1 MRILVSEK
9 LSEHKFKDNNGY
21 LICTNCILSRTGAQ
35 TYRRNE
41 VFNDGSDEE
50 IEINRTADEVFSSEA
65 LASFENCPVC
75 IEHPEVDVNP
85 ENHNELS
92 VGFVRN
98 VKKGTDNGEDVML
111 GDLVITDADAIN
123 LIESGEMT
131 ELSCGYNCDISD
143 EETPQQLNIR
153 GNHVALC
160 EKGRA
165 GIARIVDSIDDDDE
179 IKVLKQKGTNALIW
193 IKNAKLNPYVIVS
206 HFEEKTKTW
215 RNGTYYSDYEKAKKD
230 FNKMYDSVDDTVRR
244 EGDFTIE
251 NEGDHYV
258 IKRDGRKLLYA
269 ETEEEAIKMA
279 HNGEA
284 EEKYNEKTGKTK
296 EDKYIIKATDVR
308 GMYINQ
314 KGAGEYTHYSNAKRF
329 DKRTA
334 EAKVNAMN
342 RSNGIHK
349 WTIEKVNDS
358 TEDNYSEFKEMKRK
372 IVNCNNKKEVEL
384 LLEEIDI
391 KREDMDLT
399 QAEYDQLVKIGKS
412 LYDSQNNS
420 KVNYLSLEKKI
431 KNAKNR
437 SEVKKLMDEVDT
449 HKDDGSLTKT
459 EYLKLVKL
467 SETVKDSIT
476 THRIHSI
483 INLIK

>member
-35 TYRRNE
+35 TYKRNE

-50 IEINRTADEVFSSEA
+50 VEINRTADEVFSSEA

-98 VKKGTDNGEDVML
+98 VKKGTDNGEEVML

-165 GIARIVDSIDDDDE
+165 GIARIVDSIDDEDE

-193 IKNAKLNPYVIVS
+193 IKNVKLNPYVIVS

-215 RNGTYYSDYEKAKKD
+215 RNGTYYSNYEEAKKD
-230 FNKMYDSVDDTVRR
+230 FSKMYDSVDDTVRR
-244 EGDFTIE
+244 EGDFIIE
-251 NEGDHYV
+251 NEDDHYV
-258 IKRDGRKLLYA
+258 IKRDGRKLLRA
-269 ETEEEAIKMA
+269 TKMSEAIEMA

-358 TEDNYSEFKEMKRK
+358 IEDSY
-372 IVNCNNKKEVEL
+372 V
-384 LLEEIDI
+384 D
-391 KREDMDLT
+391 
-399 QAEYDQLVKIGKS
+399 
-412 LYDSQNNS
+412 
-420 KVNYLSLEKKI
+420 YLALEKKI
-431 KNAKNR
+431 KNAKSR
-437 SEVKKLMDEVDT
+437 SEVKRLMAEVDA
-449 HKDDGSLTKT
+449 HKDDGLLTKT

>member
-1 MRILVSEK
+1 MKILVSEK

-21 LICTNCILSRTGAQ
+21 LICTNCVLSRTGPQ

-41 VFNDGSDEE
+41 LYNDGSDEE
-50 IEINRTADEVFSSEA
+50 VEVNRTADEVFSSEA

-85 ENHNELS
+85 ENHNKLS

-111 GDLVITDADAIN
+111 GDLVITDANAID

-165 GIARIVDSIDDDDE
+165 GIARIVDSIDDEDE

-193 IKNAKLNPYVIVS
+193 IKNAKLNPYVIVN

-230 FNKMYDSVDDTVRR
+230 FNKMYDSIDDSYVD
-244 EGDFTIE
+244 
-251 NEGDHYV
+251 
-258 IKRDGRKLLYA
+258 
-269 ETEEEAIKMA
+269 
-279 HNGEA
+279 
-284 EEKYNEKTGKTK
+284 
-296 EDKYIIKATDVR
+296 
-308 GMYINQ
+308 
-314 KGAGEYTHYSNAKRF
+314 
-329 DKRTA
+329 
-334 EAKVNAMN
+334 
-342 RSNGIHK
+342 
-349 WTIEKVNDS
+349 
-358 TEDNYSEFKEMKRK
+358 
-372 IVNCNNKKEVEL
+372 
-384 LLEEIDI
+384 
-391 KREDMDLT
+391 
-399 QAEYDQLVKIGKS
+399 
-412 LYDSQNNS
+412 
-420 KVNYLSLEKKI
+420 YLALEKKI

-437 SEVKKLMDEVDT
+437 SEIKKIMTEVDA
-449 HKDDGSLTKT
+449 HKDDGLLTKT

-467 SETVKDSIT
+467 SETTKDSIT

>member
-1 MRILVSEK
+1 MKILVSEK

-21 LICTNCILSRTGAQ
+21 LICTNCVLSRTGPQ
-35 TYRRNE
+35 TYKRNE
-41 VFNDGSDEE
+41 LYNDGSDEE
-50 IEINRTADEVFSSEA
+50 VEVNRTADEVFSSEA

-111 GDLVITDADAIN
+111 GDLVITDANAID

-165 GIARIVDSIDDDDE
+165 GIARIVDSIDDEDE

-193 IKNAKLNPYVIVS
+193 IKNAKLNPYVIVN

-230 FNKMYDSVDDTVRR
+230 FNKMYDSIEDSYVD
-244 EGDFTIE
+244 
-251 NEGDHYV
+251 
-258 IKRDGRKLLYA
+258 
-269 ETEEEAIKMA
+269 
-279 HNGEA
+279 
-284 EEKYNEKTGKTK
+284 
-296 EDKYIIKATDVR
+296 
-308 GMYINQ
+308 
-314 KGAGEYTHYSNAKRF
+314 
-329 DKRTA
+329 
-334 EAKVNAMN
+334 
-342 RSNGIHK
+342 
-349 WTIEKVNDS
+349 
-358 TEDNYSEFKEMKRK
+358 
-372 IVNCNNKKEVEL
+372 
-384 LLEEIDI
+384 
-391 KREDMDLT
+391 
-399 QAEYDQLVKIGKS
+399 
-412 LYDSQNNS
+412 
-420 KVNYLSLEKKI
+420 YLALEKKI
-431 KNAKNR
+431 KNAKSR
-437 SEVKKLMDEVDT
+437 SEVKKIMAEVDA
-449 HKDDGSLTKT
+449 HKDDGLLTNT

-467 SETVKDSIT
+467 GETTKDSIT
-476 THRIHSI
+476 TRRIRSI

>member
-1 MRILVSEK
+1 MKILVSEK

-21 LICTNCILSRTGAQ
+21 LICTNCVLSRTGPQ

-41 VFNDGSDEE
+41 LYDDGSDEE
-50 IEINRTADEVFSSEA
+50 VEVNRTADEVFSSEA

-111 GDLVITDADAIN
+111 GDLVITDANAID

-165 GIARIVDSIDDDDE
+165 GIARIVDSIDDEDE

-193 IKNAKLNPYVIVS
+193 IKNAKLNPYVIVN

-230 FNKMYDSVDDTVRR
+230 FNKTYDSIDD
-244 EGDFTIE
+244 EDEKEYLYEIE
-251 NEGDHYV
+251 YIDKKSDNTTRAL
-258 IKRDGRKLLYA
+258 ITAKS
-269 ETEEEAIKMA
+269 
-279 HNGEA
+279 
-284 EEKYNEKTGKTK
+284 
-296 EDKYIIKATDVR
+296 EDKALELFKKYYKGQYYR
-308 GMYINQ
+308 INNVFE
-314 KGAGEYTHYSNAKRF
+314 GN
-329 DKRTA
+329 
-334 EAKVNAMN
+334 V
-342 RSNGIHK
+342 
-349 WTIEKVNDS
+349 
-358 TEDNYSEFKEMKRK
+358 
-372 IVNCNNKKEVEL
+372 
-384 LLEEIDI
+384 ID
-391 KREDMDLT
+391 
-399 QAEYDQLVKIGKS
+399 
-412 LYDSQNNS
+412 DSQNDPE
-420 KVNYLSLEKKI
+420 VDYLELEKKI
-431 KNAKNR
+431 KDAKSR
-437 SEVKKLMDEVDT
+437 SEVKNLMDEVDS
-449 HKDDGSLTKT
+449 HMENGSLTKT

-467 SETVKDSIT
+467 GETTKDSIT
-476 THRIHSI
+476 THRIRSI

>member
-35 TYRRNE
+35 TYKRNE

-50 IEINRTADEVFSSEA
+50 IEINRTANEVFSSEA

-98 VKKGTDNGEDVML
+98 VKKGTDNGEEVML

-165 GIARIVDSIDDDDE
+165 GIARIVDSIDDEDE

-230 FNKMYDSVDDTVRR
+230 FNKMYDSVDDARR

-251 NEGDHYV
+251 RKGDSYV
-258 IKRDGRKLLYA
+258 IKRDGRELLYA

-284 EEKYNEKTGKTK
+284 EEKYNEKTAKTK

-342 RSNGIHK
+342 RSNSIHK
-349 WTIEKVNDS
+349 WAIEKVNDS
-358 TEDNYSEFKEMKRK
+358 IEDSY
-372 IVNCNNKKEVEL
+372 V
-384 LLEEIDI
+384 D
-391 KREDMDLT
+391 
-399 QAEYDQLVKIGKS
+399 
-412 LYDSQNNS
+412 
-420 KVNYLSLEKKI
+420 YLALEKKI

-437 SEVKKLMDEVDT
+437 NEVKRLMAEVDA
-449 HKDDGSLTKT
+449 HKDDGLLTKT

>member
-1 MRILVSEK
+1 MKILVSEK

-21 LICTNCILSRTGAQ
+21 LICTNCVLSRTGPQ
-35 TYRRNE
+35 TYKRNE
-41 VFNDGSDEE
+41 LYDDGSDEE
-50 IEINRTADEVFSSEA
+50 VEVNRTADEVFSSEA

-111 GDLVITDADAIN
+111 GDLVITDANAID

-165 GIARIVDSIDDDDE
+165 GIARIVDSIDDEDE

-193 IKNAKLNPYVIVS
+193 IKNAKLNPYVIVN

-230 FNKMYDSVDDTVRR
+230 FNKMYDSVDDS
-244 EGDFTIE
+244 
-251 NEGDHYV
+251 YV
-258 IKRDGRKLLYA
+258 D
-269 ETEEEAIKMA
+269 
-279 HNGEA
+279 
-284 EEKYNEKTGKTK
+284 
-296 EDKYIIKATDVR
+296 
-308 GMYINQ
+308 
-314 KGAGEYTHYSNAKRF
+314 
-329 DKRTA
+329 
-334 EAKVNAMN
+334 
-342 RSNGIHK
+342 
-349 WTIEKVNDS
+349 
-358 TEDNYSEFKEMKRK
+358 
-372 IVNCNNKKEVEL
+372 
-384 LLEEIDI
+384 
-391 KREDMDLT
+391 
-399 QAEYDQLVKIGKS
+399 
-412 LYDSQNNS
+412 
-420 KVNYLSLEKKI
+420 YLALEKKI
-431 KNAKNR
+431 KNAKSR
-437 SEVKKLMDEVDT
+437 SEVKKIMAEVDA
-449 HKDDGSLTKT
+449 HKDDGLLTKM

-467 SETVKDSIT
+467 SETTKDSIT
-476 THRIHSI
+476 THRIRSI

>member
-1 MRILVSEK
+1 MKILVSEK

-21 LICTNCILSRTGAQ
+21 LICTNCVLSRTGPQ

-41 VFNDGSDEE
+41 LYDDGSDEE
-50 IEINRTADEVFSSEA
+50 VEVNRTADEVFSPEA

-111 GDLVITDADAIN
+111 GDLVITDANAID

-165 GIARIVDSIDDDDE
+165 GIARIVDSIDDEDE

-193 IKNAKLNPYVIVS
+193 IKNAKLNPYVIVN

-215 RNGTYYSDYEKAKKD
+215 RNGTYYGDYEKAKKD
-230 FNKMYDSVDDTVRR
+230 FNKMYDSIEDSYVD
-244 EGDFTIE
+244 
-251 NEGDHYV
+251 
-258 IKRDGRKLLYA
+258 
-269 ETEEEAIKMA
+269 
-279 HNGEA
+279 
-284 EEKYNEKTGKTK
+284 
-296 EDKYIIKATDVR
+296 
-308 GMYINQ
+308 
-314 KGAGEYTHYSNAKRF
+314 
-329 DKRTA
+329 
-334 EAKVNAMN
+334 
-342 RSNGIHK
+342 
-349 WTIEKVNDS
+349 
-358 TEDNYSEFKEMKRK
+358 
-372 IVNCNNKKEVEL
+372 
-384 LLEEIDI
+384 
-391 KREDMDLT
+391 
-399 QAEYDQLVKIGKS
+399 
-412 LYDSQNNS
+412 
-420 KVNYLSLEKKI
+420 YLSLEKKI
-431 KNAKNR
+431 KNAKSR
-437 SEVKKLMDEVDT
+437 SEVKKIMAEVDA
-449 HKDDGSLTKT
+449 HKDDGLLTKM

-467 SETVKDSIT
+467 SETTKDSIT
-476 THRIHSI
+476 THRIRSI

>member
-35 TYRRNE
+35 TYKRNE

-50 IEINRTADEVFSSEA
+50 IEINRTANEVFSSEA

-143 EETPQQLNIR
+143 EEAPQQLNIR

-165 GIARIVDSIDDDDE
+165 GIARIVDSIDD
-179 IKVLKQKGTNALIW
+179 V
-193 IKNAKLNPYVIVS
+193 
-206 HFEEKTKTW
+206 
-215 RNGTYYSDYEKAKKD
+215 
-230 FNKMYDSVDDTVRR
+230 VRR

-251 NEGDHYV
+251 NEDDHYV
-258 IKRDGRKLLYA
+258 IKRDGRKLLRA
-269 ETEEEAIKMA
+269 TKMSEAIEMA

-349 WTIEKVNDS
+349 WAIEKVNDS
-358 TEDNYSEFKEMKRK
+358 IEDSY
-372 IVNCNNKKEVEL
+372 V
-384 LLEEIDI
+384 D
-391 KREDMDLT
+391 
-399 QAEYDQLVKIGKS
+399 
-412 LYDSQNNS
+412 
-420 KVNYLSLEKKI
+420 YLALEKKI
-431 KNAKNR
+431 KNAKSRNEIKR
-437 SEVKKLMDEVDT
+437 IMAEVDA
-449 HKDDGSLTKT
+449 HKDDGLLTKT

-467 SETVKDSIT
+467 SETTKDSIT